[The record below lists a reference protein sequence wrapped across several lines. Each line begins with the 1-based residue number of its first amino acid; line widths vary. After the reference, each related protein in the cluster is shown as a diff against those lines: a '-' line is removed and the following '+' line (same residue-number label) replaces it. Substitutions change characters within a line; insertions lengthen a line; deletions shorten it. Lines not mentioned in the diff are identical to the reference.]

1 MPNNVTTSSP
11 VNVNYDSRIERV
23 DEETILDAI
32 FKRLRDIENKVEAIQ
47 KELINTDIT
56 MTDNDMVLST
66 VVYKALN
73 MHTQLE
79 EKTKR
84 EVASSVALLMRP
96 DDDIE

>member
-1 MPNNVTTSSP
+1 
-11 VNVNYDSRIERV
+11 
-23 DEETILDAI
+23 
-32 FKRLRDIENKVEAIQ
+32 
-47 KELINTDIT
+47 

-96 DDDIE
+96 DDDIK